1 ADRGVRPG
9 GGTPGARPRQPGGG
23 GAPGAVADGAPA
35 VAATPGRADLLG
47 GGGRDRVAAPGRR
60 RRSDAGPAGSADRHR
75 GQDAERAAAG
85 APVPRRRAR
94 RGGRRLHHPGF
105 PHQELPDLVYIE
117 QLTSALYLEKRD
129 DVEYY
134 FDAVNRLYVDA
145 APLARTV
152 EILERIARE
161 T

>member
-1 ADRGVRPG
+1 M
-9 GGTPGARPRQPGGG
+9 
-23 GAPGAVADGAPA
+23 
-35 VAATPGRADLLG
+35 
-47 GGGRDRVAAPGRR
+47 
-60 RRSDAGPAGSADRHR
+60 
-75 GQDAERAAAG
+75 
-85 APVPRRRAR
+85 
-94 RGGRRLHHPGF
+94 
-105 PHQELPDLVYIE
+105 
-117 QLTSALYLEKRD
+117 TSALYLEKRD